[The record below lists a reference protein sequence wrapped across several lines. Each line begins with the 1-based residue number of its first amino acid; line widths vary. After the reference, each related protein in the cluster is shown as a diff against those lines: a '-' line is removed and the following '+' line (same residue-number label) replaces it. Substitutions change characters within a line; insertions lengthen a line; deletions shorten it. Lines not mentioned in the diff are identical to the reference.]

1 MSDPRDMSV
10 EDEDQLYREFAS
22 FEQRRNQYRATATP
36 DAADILD
43 KLVRNAPH
51 VEPGVAL
58 AAAQAV
64 RGGQMTFDDA
74 VQVVQGSVKAAIETA
89 PQPAQQGQNRS
100 IFGRVTN
107 SIQEG
112 FKSGIKWGVAGLEF
126 VPQVLTSFG
135 ARAYSG
141 MGSPGDD
148 GQYTGP
154 KTGLWDGLIA
164 STDFGSML
172 SGAESGNGY
181 FIGEAALERQQR
193 AVRDYR
199 GTIDGEAWTF
209 GRGFAVSVSQPGSRE
224 YNILSGLVD
233 AAAAI
238 AIPSVPGGKLISAG
252 LTKGADL
259 AGMRRVS
266 GLSNFSTPYINRS
279 KVESWVNSN
288 SGRAV
293 QQRIAEVKTIQEA
306 KQLFPKADADW
317 WLAVKEADEDSVG
330 KLLRDNLGLDKPGL
344 NRVDDLK
351 VGFLDDARR
360 KVSLKNRFSG
370 RYSAIVPGEEFI
382 VESSDMRDITKT
394 VNNAEAYLRTVRAG
408 DDARERIMT
417 NLTRA
422 LVNNDRAA
430 VRTTLQDL
438 RTEVIAGVTKTK
450 GVFARKADEDLL
462 NQMFSKFD
470 TDIDEYI
477 NYGFIDNVADPA
489 EVDGLRYMVSGT
501 APGEVDIR
509 TGGKLKLDTA
519 HLETE
524 AKKFSTYFPDPRK
537 LRRVSSRYSF
547 LWTKSAQNPELYGDA
562 RGFITVLDT
571 IQNQVWR
578 PMTLVTG
585 GYMFRNML
593 ESVMRQT
600 TARGIASG
608 PLHPIQWIQS
618 MMGYKFIGDIEGTPW
633 MGEAA
638 RMARGRNR
646 EFFEATGA
654 KIRELQDPVYFQQRS
669 LRTGRFLTV
678 KRPAVNP
685 GDTKAVPLEYAKG
698 VATEIRLLAGDAVAR
713 KLAQGQTSKQ
723 IVDEFLT
730 QSNGEKYV
738 RDLQS
743 RWTNRKL
750 IGDDGIE
757 TQGTVMFRN
766 ADGTYD
772 IDNLYAYVDSVK
784 RRLDLKT
791 GGYDS
796 LVSAIANAQDLG
808 MFVGRN
814 GKQVRAF
821 DQIVARSTPDDS
833 FEAFEYTD
841 DFLEEIRTLA
851 ADADTRLPDFAK
863 IAPRLEQQMVA
874 GKSKFEWFDKTLNHF
889 FGTVFGRKEAFLNRS
904 PVFRQYYYK
913 KLNDLVAANELSQEA
928 LIMAYNG
935 IAEGGWRYF
944 SDKVTMLE
952 AMKPNKAGKY
962 TWDGRLLNER
972 QYKSVLS
979 NAKKDLT
986 KASKRIDAKDA
997 NMEIFEILDDDWAA
1011 RYVGSKELWQKIKD
1025 AKQGRY
1031 VAPKRAEYARL
1042 EAIQPNAKGR
1052 YLVDGKELTS
1062 FQYNQLLREAGGL
1075 SAEQASIAAKAFAFE
1090 ETKRVFYN
1098 AAEVNNFT
1106 DIMRIVVPFGPA
1118 WAEAMRFYGKE
1129 VLAKPNRTKN
1139 LAVSVQ
1145 GIRDADPDGDG
1156 KGFFYTDPVT
1166 GEMMFNYPF
1175 APDML
1180 PIIGA
1185 IAGGIGFETLF
1196 GASRAGGRIA
1206 AAGALFG
1213 GLAGAAGK
1221 NLVEDRLGDAT
1232 FTLSAPAQSVSQSF
1246 QVMPGI
1252 GPVVQ
1257 MAASK
1262 LLGDKPAFDDV
1273 LQVIAPF
1280 GSFSDDPLSSLVPSW
1295 AGKFAEAITADPE
1308 SDRFFAD
1315 LYIDSYR
1322 AIYATGIYDNTNSE
1336 DMRQLRLRARE
1347 AARTLL
1353 VLRSLGQFVGPAR
1366 PKPTLIVPTKFE
1378 GQLTVKDVDLVVKNN
1393 IPSAVLA
1400 SVFREMQEED
1410 YENAVTNFL
1419 QTFGDDT
1426 MLYLPG
1432 LSDVTVQG
1440 LEATDL
1446 FGDWERRN
1454 GEVINAYPTVYG
1466 YFATPGGEF
1475 ELQTYLRQL
1484 RTGARE
1490 RTTDPAILQADAEAV
1505 VGKALYIN
1513 AVRQMGDDISPE
1525 TRAEL
1530 RQYRTELEKKLPGF
1544 QFQALNI
1551 NERDQIL
1558 NQIIEAAQESP
1569 FLEDN
1574 AVAKAIRVYA
1584 GYRQEA
1590 TEQAIVRNDGVDTGS
1605 LLKRAD
1611 NADLRQWLREVG
1623 DTLIQRYPEFERVWT
1638 RVLFDEV
1645 DL

>member
-10 EDEDQLYREFAS
+10 EDEEQLFREFSA
-22 FEQRRNQYRATATP
+22 FEQRRNQYRATAVP
-36 DAADILD
+36 DEAEILD
-43 KLVRNAPH
+43 RLVRNAPH

-58 AAAQAV
+58 AAAKAV

-74 VQVVQGSVKAAIETA
+74 VTTVQGSVKAAIETSQQ
-89 PQPAQQGQNRS
+89 PQQQNRNRS
-100 IFGRVTN
+100 LFGRVTN

-112 FKSGIKWGVAGLEF
+112 FKSGIKWGIAGLEF
-126 VPQVLTSFG
+126 VPQVVTNFG
-135 ARAYSG
+135 SRAYAG
-141 MGSPGDD
+141 MGSPGDQ
-148 GQYTGP
+148 GMYSGP
-154 KTGLWDGLIA
+154 KTGMWDGLIA
-164 STDFGSML
+164 STDLGAML

-181 FIGEAALERQQR
+181 FIGEAALEQQQR

-199 GTIDGEAWTF
+199 GTIDDEAWTF
-209 GRGFAVSVSQPGSRE
+209 GRSFAVTVTQPGSRE

-233 AAAAI
+233 AVAAI

-252 LTKGADL
+252 ATQVADL
-259 AGMRRVS
+259 AGMRRVA
-266 GLSNFSTPYINRS
+266 GLSNFATPYINRS

-293 QQRIAEVKTIQEA
+293 QKRIVEIDTMREA
-306 KQLFPKADADW
+306 KQLFPNADAAW
-317 WLAVKEADEDSVG
+317 HLAVKEATEENVG
-330 KLLRDNLGLDKPGL
+330 QLLRDNLGLDRAGL

-360 KVSLKNRFSG
+360 KITLQNRRSSS
-370 RYSAIVPGEEFI
+370 RYTAIVPGEEFI
-382 VESSDMRDITKT
+382 VESGSLRDITKT
-394 VNNAEAYLRTVRAG
+394 VANAEAYLRTVRADP
-408 DDARERIMT
+408 DDVENIVT
-417 NLTRA
+417 ELTRS

-430 VRTTLQDL
+430 VRTTLHTL
-438 RTEVIAGVTKTK
+438 RDKVIDGVVNTK
-450 GVFARKADEDLL
+450 GPLARRNDRDMLQ
-462 NQMFSKFD
+462 QMFAKFND
-470 TDIDEYI
+470 DIEEYV
-477 NYGFIDNVADPA
+477 NYGFIDNAADPA
-489 EVDGLRYMVSGT
+489 EVDGLRFMVSGR
-501 APGEVDIR
+501 APGEVEIR

-537 LRRVSSRYSF
+537 LRRASSRYSF

-562 RGFITVLDT
+562 RGFITVLDA

-578 PMTLVTG
+578 PITLVTG

-600 TARGIASG
+600 TARGVASG
-608 PLHPIQWIQS
+608 PLHPMQWIQS

-638 RMARGRNR
+638 RMARGRNQ

-654 KIRELQDPVYFQQRS
+654 KIRELQDPVYLQQRAF
-669 LRTGRFLTV
+669 RTGRFQLV
-678 KRPAVNP
+678 K
-685 GDTKAVPLEYAKG
+685 KAENQPDYARG
-698 VATEIRLLAGDAVAR
+698 IATEIRLLAGDSVAR
-713 KLAQGQTSKQ
+713 RLAQGQTSKQ

-743 RWTNRKL
+743 RWTNRKI

-757 TQGTVMFRN
+757 TQGTVTFRN

-772 IDNLYAYVDSVK
+772 IDNLYAYVESVK

-791 GGYDS
+791 GGYES
-796 LVSAIANAQDLG
+796 LVNAIANAQDLG
-808 MFVGRN
+808 TFVGRN
-814 GKQVRAF
+814 GKQARAF

-841 DFLEEIRTLA
+841 DFLEEIRA
-851 ADADTRLPDFAK
+851 IAKEADNRLPEFAK

-874 GKSKFEWFDKTLNHF
+874 GKSKFQWFDKTLNHF

-913 KLNDLVAANELSQEA
+913 KMNDLVAANELSQEA

-944 SDKVTMLE
+944 NDKVTMLE
-952 AMKPNKAGKY
+952 GMKPNKAGKY
-962 TWDGRLLNER
+962 TWDGRVINER
-972 QYKSVLS
+972 QYKSLLA
-979 NAKKDLT
+979 NAKKDAA
-986 KASKRIDAKDA
+986 KASKRVRAVDADRD
-997 NMEIFEILDDDWAA
+997 IFEVLDDDWAA
-1011 RYVGSKELWQKIKD
+1011 RYVGSRELWQKIKD

-1031 VAPKRAEYARL
+1031 KVPKKSAYARL

-1052 YLVDGKELTS
+1052 YLVDGKELTRV
-1062 FQYNQLLREAGGL
+1062 QYNQLLREAGGL

-1129 VLAKPNRTKN
+1129 VMAKPNRAKN

-1185 IAGGIGFETLF
+1185 IAGSVGFETLF
-1196 GASRAGGRIA
+1196 GAGRSGGRIA

-1213 GLAGAAGK
+1213 GLTGAAGK

-1246 QVMPGI
+1246 QVLPGI

-1262 LLGDKPAFDDV
+1262 LLGDKPVYDDV
-1273 LQVIAPF
+1273 LKIIAPF
-1280 GSFSDDPLSSLVPSW
+1280 GTYSDDPLATLVPSW
-1295 AGKFAEAITADPE
+1295 AQKFAQAITADPE

-1322 AIYATGIYDNTNSE
+1322 AIYATGIYDNTNTE

-1366 PKPTLIVPTKFE
+1366 PTPELIVPTKFE
-1378 GQLTVKDVDLVVKNN
+1378 GELTVKDVDLVVKNN

-1454 GEVINAYPTVYG
+1454 SEIINAYPTVYG

-1490 RTTDPAILQADAEAV
+1490 RTTDPALLQADAEAV

-1530 RQYRTELEKKLPGF
+1530 RQYRTELETKLPGF

-1574 AVAKAIRVYA
+1574 DVARAIRVYA
-1584 GYRQEA
+1584 DYRQA
-1590 TEQAIVRNDGVDTGS
+1590 AIEQATFRNDGVDTGS
-1605 LLKRAD
+1605 LLKRTD

-1623 DTLIQRYPEFERVWT
+1623 DTLTQRYPEFERVWT